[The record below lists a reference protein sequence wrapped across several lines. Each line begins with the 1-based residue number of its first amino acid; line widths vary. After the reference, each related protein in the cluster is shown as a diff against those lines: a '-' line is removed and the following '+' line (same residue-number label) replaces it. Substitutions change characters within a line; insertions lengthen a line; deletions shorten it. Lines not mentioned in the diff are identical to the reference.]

1 MEGDIALVQ
10 LNDLHRHP
18 MTLVKPVCQHS
29 EASSPGCPPM
39 MILRRAQYSAMLR
52 FPWRPLMQ
60 IGGKVHNA
68 SPFVVEEDR
77 GERDIELVRQLL
89 AVHDHPHELMEMV
102 A

>member
-1 MEGDIALVQ
+1 
-10 LNDLHRHP
+10 
-18 MTLVKPVCQHS
+18 
-29 EASSPGCPPM
+29 
-39 MILRRAQYSAMLR
+39 
-52 FPWRPLMQ
+52 MQ